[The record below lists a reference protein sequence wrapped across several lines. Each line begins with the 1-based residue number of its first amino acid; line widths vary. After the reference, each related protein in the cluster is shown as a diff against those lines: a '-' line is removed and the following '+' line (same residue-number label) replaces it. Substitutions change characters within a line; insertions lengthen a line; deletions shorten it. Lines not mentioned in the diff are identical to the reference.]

1 VAKNK
6 KVVFLDNLDE
16 NVKLETQVRNSMY
29 KRKIRCSFCYE
40 AGHNRVGCEKR
51 KAKVA
56 ALRLKQ
62 EACTQTGLDA
72 YLSYNDRCL
81 LEEEERRKAQAV
93 KQKACSYCSKRKHET
108 NHDHNRRN
116 CPILAEDKAD
126 MIESNKTVRAK
137 TVETL
142 KQSGVAVGAV
152 FNHGTWGKCLIT
164 DISWNNIHP
173 VNAGELRLYSSD
185 YETGVF
191 SFMPFSDIVS
201 GRGRQ
206 RAFSCNDGHIRYIC
220 DNIVVPVTERAVEA
234 QVPEG
239 WESGKTGI
247 DFFFST
253 KFDKCV

>member
-1 VAKNK
+1 MAKNK

-56 ALRLKQ
+56 ALRLK
-62 EACTQTGLDA
+62 EEEGT
-72 YLSYNDRCL
+72 YLGYSDRCL
-81 LEEEERRKAQAV
+81 LEEEERREAQAV
-93 KQKACSYCSKRKHET
+93 KRKACSYCSKRKHET

-126 MIESNKTVRAK
+126 MIESNKAVRAK
-137 TVETL
+137 AVEAL
-142 KQSGVAVGAV
+142 KQSGIAVGAI
-152 FNHGTWGKCLIT
+152 FNHMTWGRCLIT

-173 VNAGELRLYSSD
+173 INAGVLRLHSSD
-185 YETGVF
+185 YETEVF

-206 RAFSCNDGHIRYIC
+206 GAVSCNDEHIRYIC
-220 DNIVVPVTERAVEA
+220 DNIVVPVTERAIEA

-253 KFDKCV
+253 KFDRCV